1 MEKLR
6 PRLTFANVMS
16 CVALFVAL
24 GGSAYAATQLKKNS
38 VGTKQLK
45 KNSVTAAKIKK
56 NAIVTAKLK
65 NDAVTGAKVNTA
77 TLGTVP
83 SAATA
88 ATFSGYSR
96 KGMTRVVATAEP
108 SFDVGL
114 ANAPQTPLLT
124 AGPLTIYAQC
134 FTEGTDLNGI
144 VSIETSQNGAIFS
157 SDNDRAGGD
166 PFYLDTDTEA
176 ERRELIAEDTGPNGA
191 SFYGGEES
199 EFAAMAPDGTTI
211 SGDAQVGVKE
221 GTPKAGNGVYGEGDV
236 CLFAGELTSL
246 NG

>member
-6 PRLTFANVMS
+6 PRLTFANVLS
-16 CVALFVAL
+16 CIALFVAL

-45 KNSVTAAKIKK
+45 KNSVTAAKLKK
-56 NAIVTAKLK
+56 NAVATAKIK
-65 NDAVTGAKVNTA
+65 NGAVTGAKVKTA

-83 SAATA
+83 SAETA
-88 ATFSGYSR
+88 ATFAGYSR
-96 KGMTRVVATAEP
+96 TGMTRVVATSEP
-108 SFDVGL
+108 DFKTGL

-124 AGPLTIYAQC
+124 AGPLTIYGQC

-144 VSIETSQNGAIFS
+144 VSIKTSQNGAIFS
-157 SDNDRAGGD
+157 SDDDRAGGD
-166 PFYLDTDTEA
+166 PYYLDTDTEG
-176 ERRELIAEDTGPNGA
+176 ERRELLAEDTGPNGA
-191 SFYGGEES
+191 SYYGGEES

-211 SGDAQVGVKE
+211 SGDAQAGVKE
-221 GTPKAGNGVYGEGDV
+221 GTPTAGNGIYGEGNV